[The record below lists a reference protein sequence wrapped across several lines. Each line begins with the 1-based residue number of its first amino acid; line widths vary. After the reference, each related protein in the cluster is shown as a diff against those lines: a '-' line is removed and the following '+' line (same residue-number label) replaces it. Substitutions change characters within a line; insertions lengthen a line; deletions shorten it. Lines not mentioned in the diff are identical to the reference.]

1 MHWREAT
8 TADIPLLAGMNAAL
22 IEDEGHQNPMDLL
35 ELEQRMR
42 TWLAGAYSAVIIEA
56 YAIPVAYALYRRA
69 DDGWD
74 GNGIYLRQ
82 FYVERAMRRRGIGR
96 DCMGILRQQ
105 VWPQG
110 ARITLETLVHNHRAL
125 EFFKSLGFREY
136 AMSLELGGRNK

>member
-8 TADIPLLAGMNAAL
+8 TADIPLLARMNAAL
-22 IEDEGHQNPMDLL
+22 IEDEGHQNPM
-35 ELEQRMR
+35 ELHELGQRMHN
-42 TWLAGAYSAVIIEA
+42 WLAGAYTAVIIEDQGT
-56 YAIPVAYALYRRA
+56 PVAYALYRRA

-82 FYVERAMRRRGIGR
+82 FFVERATRRRGIGR
-96 DCMGILRQQ
+96 ACIDLLQQQ

-110 ARITLETLVHNHRAL
+110 TRITLETLLHNHCAL